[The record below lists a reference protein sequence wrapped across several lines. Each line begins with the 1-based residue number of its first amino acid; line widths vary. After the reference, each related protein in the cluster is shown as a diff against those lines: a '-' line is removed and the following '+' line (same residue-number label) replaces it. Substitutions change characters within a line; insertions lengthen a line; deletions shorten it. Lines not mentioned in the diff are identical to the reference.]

1 MPLHHPILP
10 NFAAG
15 QNFFFNMR
23 KMMMTMMALV
33 LTIAAQAQR
42 DDSMDELMAE
52 MMAAKVRQECI
63 DTARLVAVY
72 DYECQTQDAE
82 GKAVTDRMKLCLLV
96 GHHCTR
102 SFPYRKF
109 RKEREWAEGKKRA
122 ADDFLQLSK
131 REYMEGYDFIDELP
145 LLRAES
151 FCFMPQVWTD
161 YPEGQVTVRDAIP
174 PSIYETQETREP
186 IKWTLG
192 LTPSP
197 SPRGEGSSMPILQER
212 VITPLSPRRG
222 VGGEAS
228 YLCKTAMCQLHGRKW
243 TVCYTE
249 DIPTTAGP
257 WKLCGLPGLIVEA
270 VSDDGIHRFTLTELQ
285 HATAPIFYETSAI
298 TVKTSEEKLIKN
310 RNKTFGNRLY
320 LKDPQYYITYPQSAD
335 LIIDDE
341 GSVINGVYVNNKAHV
356 YQPLEKE

>member
-1 MPLHHPILP
+1 MKKIL
-10 NFAAG
+10 AT
-15 QNFFFNMR
+15 
-23 KMMMTMMALV
+23 MTALA
-33 LTIAAQAQR
+33 LTIAVQAQNDGL
-42 DDSMDELMAE
+42 DDIMAE
-52 MMAAKVRQECI
+52 MLAAKVHQECI
-63 DTARLVAVY
+63 DTANLVVAY
-72 DYECQTQDAE
+72 DYECRTQDAD

-96 GHHCTR
+96 GRHCTR

-109 RKEREWAEGKKRA
+109 RKEREWAEGKKQFA
-122 ADDFLQLSK
+122 ADFLQMNK

-151 FCFMPQVWTD
+151 FCFMPQVWTN

-174 PSIYETQETREP
+174 PSIYETRETREP
-186 IKWTLG
+186 IKWTLD

-228 YLCKTAMCQLHGRKW
+228 YLYKTAMCQLHGRKW